1 MNSVAS
7 IFWECLKF
15 IRNHWVHLVIL
26 IPAAIAY
33 TFVHES
39 LHALAVIVQGGKMVE
54 FVWVPSPKEWGH
66 VRYEFPEG
74 QVYSELVI
82 LLAPYLLPL
91 VLLLSGTAILAVFF
105 MGWKPMPLLSEP
117 VLSLSKEQVR
127 RVTFIPKFFGR
138 AGRQVPRWK
147 EKAIPSTALRTSY
160 FWLFLVPVFDLAHA
174 AIPYQLGARNDFYYA
189 FGRPTLFSSY
199 VISFLGAFLAF
210 SGYILQKK
218 IYQSEQLS
226 VQAYMVLA
234 VLVVLIVLLLSL

>member
-1 MNSVAS
+1 M
-7 IFWECLKF
+7 FL
-15 IRNHWVHLVIL
+15 RNHWVHFVIL

-74 QVYSELVI
+74 QAYSELVI

-91 VLLLSGTAILAVFF
+91 TLLLSGTAILAVFF

-117 VLSLSKEQVR
+117 ALSLSKGQVR
-127 RVTFIPKFFGR
+127 RLTASCKVSPGTGR
-138 AGRQVPRWK
+138 LV
-147 EKAIPSTALRTSY
+147 Y

-199 VISFLGAFLAF
+199 LISFTGAFLAF
-210 SGYILQKK
+210 SGYILQKRV
-218 IYQSEQLS
+218 YQKEQLS
-226 VQAYMVLA
+226 VQAYAVLA
-234 VLVVLIVLLLSL
+234 VLVVLLVVLLSL

>member
-1 MNSVAS
+1 MVNPITS
-7 IFWECLKF
+7 IFREYLKF
-15 IRNHWVHLVIL
+15 LKNHWIHLIL
-26 IPAAIAY
+26 LLPAAIAY

-66 VRYEFPEG
+66 VRYEFPEN
-74 QVYSELVI
+74 QAYSELVI

-91 VLLLSGTAILAVFF
+91 SLLFIGIILI
-105 MGWKPMPLLSEP
+105 L
-117 VLSLSKEQVR
+117 
-127 RVTFIPKFFGR
+127 RVTFIPGFFGR
-138 AGRQVPRWK
+138 AGSKVPPWK
-147 EKAIPSTALRTSY
+147 GRAIY

-174 AIPYQLGARNDFYYA
+174 AVPYQLGARNDFYYA
-189 FGRPTLFSSY
+189 FGKPTLFSSY

-218 IYQSEQLS
+218 VYQREKLS
-226 VQAYMVLA
+226 VQAYVVLV